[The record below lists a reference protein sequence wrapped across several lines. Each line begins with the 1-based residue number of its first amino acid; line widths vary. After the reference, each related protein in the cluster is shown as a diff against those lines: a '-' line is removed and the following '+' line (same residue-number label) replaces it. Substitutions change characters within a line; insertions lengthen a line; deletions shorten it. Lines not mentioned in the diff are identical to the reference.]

1 MRALVKGNSALER
14 DHTTNAILNND
25 SAGYKAALMRK
36 KHSKKVANEFNA
48 LQNEVSGLK
57 DLVKI
62 LIEKLDK

>member
-14 DHTTNAILNND
+14 DNETNAILNND
-25 SAGYKAALMRK
+25 SVGYKAALMRK
-36 KHSKKVANEFNA
+36 KYSKKVANEINE

>member
-1 MRALVKGNSALER
+1 MRVLVKGNSTLER
-14 DHTTNAILNND
+14 DNETNAILNND

-36 KHSKKVANEFNA
+36 KYSKKVTNEINE

>member
-1 MRALVKGNSALER
+1 MRLTVEGNDSLER
-14 DHTTNAILNND
+14 DNKTYAILNND
-25 SAGYKAALMRK
+25 SVGYKAALMRK
-36 KHSKKVANEFNA
+36 KYSKKVANEINE